1 MSNPLTTLM
10 CSLKTNGLDQ
20 NCGPINI
27 GTSTGQT
34 KPFGMP
40 QGSTC
45 APDDYDK
52 GTSCN
57 VEWTHLSTLFG
68 GSDVADITVSVQKCS
83 TGSVPRIAASVSG
96 LAQSLVE
103 KPQPCTSDAGC
114 ALPFKCVDIKAGL
127 TNMFN
132 LDAVASNPLN
142 NVLWGAYD
150 FPRGIAPGTS
160 PTDWFSFLRS

>member
-1 MSNPLTTLM
+1 MPNPLTTLM
-10 CSLKTNGLDQ
+10 CSLKTNGFDQ
-20 NCGPINI
+20 RCGPINM
-27 GTSTGQT
+27 GASTGQT

-40 QGSTC
+40 QDSTC
-45 APDDYDK
+45 TPDDYDK

-68 GSDVADITVSVQKCS
+68 VPDVADVTVSIQKCS

-114 ALPFKCVDIKAGL
+114 TAPFKCVDIKAGL
-127 TNMFN
+127 TNMFS

-150 FPRGIAPGTS
+150 FTRGIVPGTS